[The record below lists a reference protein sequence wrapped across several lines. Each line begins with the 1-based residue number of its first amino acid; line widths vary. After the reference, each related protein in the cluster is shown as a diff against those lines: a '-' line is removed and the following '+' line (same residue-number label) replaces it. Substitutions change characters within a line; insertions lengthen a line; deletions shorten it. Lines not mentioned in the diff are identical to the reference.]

1 MADPRLASSALTNL
15 SRVVVTLVSVWL
27 IGGTFAALTHP
38 AAKRKQLLYE
48 RQMQLK
54 QARMEAA
61 KRDLR
66 VDRHLDAAYLAY
78 DHLQFARAE
87 REFRSAVKLRRD
99 ARTVRDLARFLSI
112 CCDPSI
118 RDADEA
124 VDLAHEAVRLEFD
137 PGWRAK
143 LTLADAYAIAVAL
156 SDTERTESY
165 RRAIV
170 RGLRSLM
177 QLQFVDSVDL
187 FDVSR
192 REAVEGGLRTTVYD
206 NEIRVDN
213 VQHAWMAVRR
223 ILDVMPD
230 YEVDLAGAQRLYTE
244 FVQGYASLPIRFEP
258 F

>member
-38 AAKRKQLLYE
+38 AAKRKQLQYE

-143 LTLADAYAIAVAL
+143 LTLADAYAIAGEYEQAVITQEEAIAVYLETRTRSRNHKYRMRYLNLRLENYQNQQLPPFWFPPRHMRHRYLAASTVGL
-156 SDTERTESY
+156 SGMLTVRT
-165 RRAIV
+165 
-170 RGLRSLM
+170 
-177 QLQFVDSVDL
+177 D
-187 FDVSR
+187 
-192 REAVEGGLRTTVYD
+192 
-206 NEIRVDN
+206 
-213 VQHAWMAVRR
+213 
-223 ILDVMPD
+223 
-230 YEVDLAGAQRLYTE
+230 
-244 FVQGYASLPIRFEP
+244 
-258 F
+258 